1 MSGDNRDIYVSNF
14 ESNNL
19 IEGTYSK
26 YIDGSIM
33 EAENFL
39 NSDDSI
45 LKLTKTSG
53 KSKTSS
59 LADSKSIG
67 WRKYPFN

>member
-1 MSGDNRDIYVSNF
+1 MTSDGVYVSNF

-53 KSKTSS
+53 KSKIGS
-59 LADSKSIG
+59 LVNSQSTGWSK
-67 WRKYPFN
+67 